1 MKTIMISAA
10 LAASS
15 LVALPAHACT
25 QLERSVGL
33 SGAECG
39 VYSLQQI
46 GELRTAQE
54 DAR

>member
-1 MKTIMISAA
+1 MKKIAISAA
-10 LAASS
+10 LAAA
-15 LVALPAHACT
+15 ALAAAPAQACT

-33 SGAECG
+33 NGAECG

-46 GELRTAQE
+46 GELRTKIE